1 MNRRVI
7 TTGVQG
13 AEPPGRDES
22 VQTRPSEITLE
33 VILIEGEPSAGE
45 GALSNSVTDERRAE
59 RAYPDTRSTIRPKP
73 RDEVTPEGGFARSY
87 GDNPLIELSQ
97 SGTNM
102 R

>member
-1 MNRRVI
+1 MNRKVT
-7 TTGVQG
+7 TTGVEG

-22 VQTRPSEITLE
+22 VQPRPSEITLE
-33 VILIEGEPSAGE
+33 VIIEGEPSAGE
-45 GALSNSVTDERRAE
+45 GALSNSVTDEPRAE